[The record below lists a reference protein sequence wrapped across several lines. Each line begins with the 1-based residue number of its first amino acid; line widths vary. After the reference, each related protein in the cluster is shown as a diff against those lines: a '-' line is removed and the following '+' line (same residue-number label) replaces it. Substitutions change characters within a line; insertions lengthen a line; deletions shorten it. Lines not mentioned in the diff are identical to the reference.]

1 MSPAVPPD
9 HQRLQELLTAHAAR
23 VKALLLRHG
32 LERHGLDPDE
42 IEQEVRIRLW
52 HAIERDRSGIFGA
65 SYVQRIVASTVIDA
79 LRRAKVRPSEPG
91 ADEGQVLESLQDHAP
106 RPEHR
111 ASDDERVRIL
121 RACMAAIPPRRRLPI
136 TLHLQGFGFREIGDR
151 IGLSEEAARKLVSRG
166 MADLRRRLH
175 ECGVDAHDD

>member
-1 MSPAVPPD
+1 MPPSSPPE
-9 HQRLQELLTAHAAR
+9 HRRLEQLLLDHAAR
-23 VKALLLRHG
+23 VKKLLLRHG
-32 LERHGLDPDE
+32 LERHGIDPEE

-52 HAIERDRSGIFGA
+52 RAIERDRSGIFGA

-91 ADEGQVLESLQDHAP
+91 ADEDQGLERLLDAAP

-121 RACMAAIPPRRRLPI
+121 GRCLAEIPARRRLPI
-136 TLHLQGFGFREIGDR
+136 TLHLEGFGFREIGDR

-166 MADLRRRLH
+166 MADLRARLR
-175 ECGVDAHDD
+175 ECGVDTNDE